1 MSPGFKE
8 AVRSQKVGAENAIVV
23 QLPADRFLDK
33 VQPHRSPPVD
43 EQGRYCVMLLAQA
56 CARCSFG
63 DDEAGPAQ
71 ELHVWLQVG
80 SSTED
85 PPIENADVMLP
96 SQHWLALIAATD
108 NPVVEANLRSF
119 GFNPLRLA
127 SVDLQPGG
135 GSLQLQEGASLE
147 WSTTGPGRGPAT
159 IGVRHAMFLPDDEPD
174 ATGHRVAALISG
186 AVMAQP
192 GELRVQGSALEPFL
206 LSDERLP
213 ALVHRMPELKA
224 DVVWRRR
231 SKTP

>member
-8 AVRSQKVGAENAIVV
+8 AISSQKVGAENAIVV
-23 QLPADRFLDK
+23 QLPTDRFLNK
-33 VQPHRSPPVD
+33 FQPHRSPPVD
-43 EQGRYCVMLLAQA
+43 EQRRYSVMLLAQA
-56 CARCSFG
+56 CTRCLFG
-63 DDEAGPAQ
+63 DDEAGLSQ

-80 SSTED
+80 SSNED

-96 SQHWLALIAATD
+96 SQHWLGLIAATN

-127 SVDLQPGG
+127 SVDLQSGG
-135 GSLQLQEGASLE
+135 GSVVLQEDARLE
-147 WSTTGPGRGPAT
+147 WSIAGPGRGPAT
-159 IGVRHAMFLPDDEPD
+159 IGVHHAIFLPDDEPD
-174 ATGHRVAALISG
+174 ATGHRVAALISN

-192 GELRVQGSALEPFL
+192 GELRVHGSVLEPFL
-206 LSDERLP
+206 LSGERFP

-231 SKTP
+231 SKTS

>member
-1 MSPGFKE
+1 MSPGSE
-8 AVRSQKVGAENAIVV
+8 EDIRSQKVGAENAIVV
-23 QLPADRFLDK
+23 QLPTDRFLDK

-56 CARCSFG
+56 CTRCAFG

-71 ELHVWLQVG
+71 ELHLWLQVG

-108 NPVVEANLRSF
+108 NPVVAANLRAS

-127 SVDLQPGG
+127 SVDLQSGG
-135 GSLQLQEGASLE
+135 GSVELQEDARLE
-147 WSTTGPGRGPAT
+147 WSIAGPGRGPAT
-159 IGVRHAMFLPDDEPD
+159 IGVYHTIFLPDDEPD
-174 ATGHRVAALISG
+174 ATGNRVAALISN

-192 GELRVQGSALEPFL
+192 GELRVHGSCLEPYIL
-206 LSDERLP
+206 PGESLP
-213 ALVHRMPELKA
+213 ALVHSMPKLEA
-224 DVVWRRR
+224 DVLWRRR
-231 SKTP
+231 SRAQ